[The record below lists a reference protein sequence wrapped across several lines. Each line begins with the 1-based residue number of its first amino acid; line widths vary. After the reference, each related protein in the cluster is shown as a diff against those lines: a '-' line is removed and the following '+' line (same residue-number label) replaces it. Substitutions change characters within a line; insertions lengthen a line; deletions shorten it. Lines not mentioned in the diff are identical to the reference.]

1 MQFDSKWW
9 YAEATRLRKR
19 RNNLPVENYVPLM
32 RMAAKLDHMVSLIL
46 KEEIVCRR
54 KRRQT
59 DKHAELLEQFHAMR
73 DDYDNNT
80 TLALLM
86 QP

>member
-9 YAEATRLRKR
+9 YTEATRLRKR
-19 RNNLPVENYVPLM
+19 INNLPVESKIPLM
-32 RMAAKLDHMVSLIL
+32 RRAGNLDHMVSLIL
-46 KEEIVCRR
+46 KEEIACRR
-54 KRRQT
+54 KGRQT
-59 DKHAELLEQFHAMR
+59 DKHVALLEQFHAMR

>member
-1 MQFDSKWW
+1 MQFDSNWW
-9 YAEATRLRKR
+9 YPEATRLRKR
-19 RNNLPVENYVPLM
+19 INNLPFESKIPLV
-32 RMAAKLDHMVSLIL
+32 RLSNQLDHMVSLIL

-54 KRRQT
+54 KGRQT
-59 DKHAELLEQFHAMR
+59 DKHAELLEQFRAMR

>member
-19 RNNLPVENYVPLM
+19 INNLPVESKIPLM
-32 RMAAKLDHMVSLIL
+32 RGASKLDHMVSLIL
-46 KEEIVCRR
+46 KEEIACRR
-54 KRRQT
+54 KGRQT
-59 DKHAELLEQFHAMR
+59 DKHAELLEQFRAMR

>member
-19 RNNLPVENYVPLM
+19 INNLPVESYVPLI
-32 RMAAKLDHMVSLIL
+32 RRAAKLDHMVSLIL

-59 DKHAELLEQFHAMR
+59 DKHAELLEQFHTMR